1 MIENNDNISLQFG
14 LGALASD
21 GALNE
26 TVGVSLGS
34 ENSGVFASVLDILV
48 PRKIWEICQ

>member
-26 TVGVSLGS
+26 TVGVSLGG
-34 ENSGVFASVLDILV
+34 ENSGILAGILNVLV
-48 PRKIWEICQ
+48 P